1 MSCRRAMP
9 PKFKAGFGA
18 LVTSTGNERSDWLRD
33 HLPETI
39 TNRLP
44 DLSRDGVAISDLR
57 DKDCALVY
65 VNRAFQE
72 ITGYVSNELVG
83 KNCRFLQGSDRL
95 QPEIHAVS
103 KAIARRT
110 SISVTLRN
118 YRKDGSLFWNDLRL
132 VPVSADGQE
141 TTHYIGLIRNV
152 TAGKNAAEQIEHSA
166 RSDLL
171 TGALNRYAFIEEIG
185 NLLVGRQEQILI
197 AKIDMA
203 GFHDINEG
211 YGYDVGDQVLKQ
223 IAQRLARASIAVVSR
238 TGSDEFGVAHPLTPG
253 QSAEITNATIR
264 SVLSQS
270 FVVAGATINMRFA
283 MGYVVG
289 HPKADAMTLAR
300 QAGVALRRSKS
311 SAFLEVRE
319 FKPEDERQARNRLRL
334 TREMQQALAN
344 DEFGFYYQPQ
354 VELDTGTLV
363 GGEALLRWHHGLFG
377 TQQPG
382 RFIEHAED
390 TGLILDIGFRG
401 LRAVVDYAQRTN
413 DGRSTALKFSMNVSA
428 IEFKLRDMP
437 QFVSEVLSER
447 EVNPAWITLELTEGL
462 MVESSA
468 EMLSIMRDL
477 RQLGVGLSIDDF
489 GTGYANLRYLE
500 ELPIT
505 EIKIDR
511 TFVTGLGESRSK
523 QIIVESIIRISNELG
538 FRVVA
543 EGIQTGDDCARLRD
557 MNCRFGQGFFFGE
570 AVDAATFA
578 CLPPQ
583 LGHR

>member
-83 KNCRFLQGSDRL
+83 KNCRFLQSSDRL

-103 KAIARRT
+103 EAIARRT

-152 TAGKNAAEQIEHSA
+152 TAGKNAAEQIELSA

-238 TGSDEFGVAHPLTPG
+238 TGSDEFGVAHPLMPG
-253 QSAEITNATIR
+253 QSAETTNATIR

-363 GGEALLRWHHGLFG
+363 GAEALLRWHHGLFG

-543 EGIQTGDDCARLRD
+543 EGIQTSDDCARLRD

>member
-1 MSCRRAMP
+1 MP

-18 LVTSTGNERSDWLRD
+18 LVTSIPNERSDWLRD

-44 DLSRDGVAISDLR
+44 DLSRDGVAVSDLR
-57 DKDCALVY
+57 DKDCPLVY

-103 KAIARRT
+103 EAIARRT
-110 SISVTLRN
+110 SISVTLKN
-118 YRKDGSLFWNDLRL
+118 YRKDGTLFWNDLRL

-141 TTHYIGLIRNV
+141 ATHYIGLIRNV

-185 NLLVGRQEQILI
+185 NLLIGRQEQILI
-197 AKIDMA
+197 SKIDMA

-223 IAQRLARASIAVVSR
+223 IAQRLSKAGIAVVSR
-238 TGSDEFGVAHPLTPG
+238 TGSDEFGVAHPLMPG
-253 QSAEITNATIR
+253 QSAQTVNATIR

-283 MGYVVG
+283 LGYVVG
-289 HPKADAMTLAR
+289 SPMADAMTLVR

-354 VELDTGTLV
+354 VALDTGTLV
-363 GGEALLRWHHGLFG
+363 GAEALLRWHHGLFG

-382 RFIEHAED
+382 KFIEHAED
-390 TGLILDIGFRG
+390 TGLILDIGSRG
-401 LRAVVDYAQRTN
+401 LRAIVDYAQLTN
-413 DGRSTALKFSMNVSA
+413 DGRATALKFSMNVSA
-428 IEFKLRDMP
+428 VEFKLRDMP
-437 QFVSEVLSER
+437 QFVHEVVSER
-447 EVNPAWITLELTEGL
+447 GVNPAWITLELTESL
-462 MVESSA
+462 MVESSG

-511 TFVTGLGESRSK
+511 TFVAGLQESRSK

-543 EGIQTGDDCARLRD
+543 EGIETDEDCERLRD
-557 MNCRFGQGFFFGE
+557 MNCPFGQGFFFGK
-570 AVDAATFA
+570 AVDAATFTS
-578 CLPPQ
+578 LSSSV
-583 LGHR
+583 GEG

>member
-1 MSCRRAMP
+1 MP

-83 KNCRFLQGSDRL
+83 KNCRFLQSSDRL

-103 KAIARRT
+103 EAIARRT

-152 TAGKNAAEQIEHSA
+152 TAGKNAAEQIELSA

-238 TGSDEFGVAHPLTPG
+238 TGSDEFGVAHPLMPG
-253 QSAEITNATIR
+253 QSAETTNATIR

-363 GGEALLRWHHGLFG
+363 GAEALLRWHHGLFG

-543 EGIQTGDDCARLRD
+543 EGIQTSDDCARLRD